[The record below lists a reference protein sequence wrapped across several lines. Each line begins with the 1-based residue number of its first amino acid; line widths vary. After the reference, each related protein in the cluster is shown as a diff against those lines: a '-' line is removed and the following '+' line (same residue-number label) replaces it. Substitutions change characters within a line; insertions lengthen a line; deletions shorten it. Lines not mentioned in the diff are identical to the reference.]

1 MIEIRRLTPEE
12 LPQLDRLH
20 TIVYNQRRN
29 YSEEEEEKNE
39 DDDKEEESL
48 EHPADWA
55 WGAFE
60 KGKLLSG
67 MYEIDFLMRFDG
79 KNAKMSG
86 IGGVGT
92 LPEARKG
99 GLVRQIF
106 EKLLPEAYEKGVI
119 FSNLAPFSHDF
130 YRMFGYEIA
139 CARNNIGISTK
150 DFLKLK
156 PKGEFV
162 HIFPG
167 DDTAA
172 LQEVHSAYISNL
184 NHGICRDYWPNN
196 RGWKRFTKSDPYD
209 TGVFLYLWKDEGG
222 KPRGYIKYK
231 DKEDDDGHVM
241 SVVELAFVDR
251 EGLYGVLGI
260 VGGLSAQYSKFQ
272 WPMPTFIDP
281 CDIVGNA
288 WEIDQHISPRD
299 MTRVVNVKTA
309 LEMMRLPALSEG
321 AYIIGVE
328 DANIPAN
335 NGKYL
340 VEFAPEGS
348 RVSFTQKEPHIN
360 CDIRIL
366 SQLITGYRTLE
377 NALLSRQSGLEVY
390 GNLETLTR
398 IFTLRPQHITEYF

>member
-12 LPQLDRLH
+12 LPQLDRIH

-29 YSEEEEEKNE
+29 YSEDD
-39 DDDKEEESL
+39 DDDKEKEESL

-79 KNAKMSG
+79 KNARMSG

-106 EKLLPEAYEKGVI
+106 EKLLPEACKKGVI

-130 YRMFGYEIA
+130 YRMFGYEVA
-139 CARNNIGISTK
+139 CARNNINISTK

-167 DDTAA
+167 DDTTA

-222 KPRGYIKYK
+222 KPRSYIKYK
-231 DKEDDDGHVM
+231 DQEDDDGHVM
-241 SVVELAFVDR
+241 SIVELAFIDR
-251 EGLYGVLGI
+251 EGLYGALGI
-260 VGGLSAQYSKFQ
+260 VGGLSAQYKQLQ

-299 MTRVVNVKTA
+299 MTRVVNVKAA
-309 LEMMRLPALSEG
+309 LEMMRVPSPNKESE
-321 AYIIGVE
+321 YIIGVE

-335 NGKYL
+335 NGNYL
-340 VEFAPEGS
+340 VEFTPKGS
-348 RVSFTQKEPHIN
+348 RVSLTQKEPHIR
-360 CDIRIL
+360 CDIRVL

-377 NALLSRQSGLEVY
+377 SALLSRQSGLEVY
-390 GNLETLTR
+390 GNLETLKR
-398 IFTLRPQHITEYF
+398 VFTLRPQHITEYF